1 MMYDEL
7 FWGMGWMHD
16 DMVSASELVAD
27 GQSYA
32 PLRWQRDP
40 PGGHHRKGSLSF
52 PCRSELPEV
61 VEVRIKGNGGGAART
76 LAGKFNRDV

>member
-16 DMVSASELVAD
+16 DMVRASELVAD

-32 PLRWQRDP
+32 PLSWQSDP

-52 PCRSELPEV
+52 PRRAELPEV
-61 VEVRIKGNGGGAART
+61 IEVRINGIGGGAAQT
-76 LAGKFNRDV
+76 LRWEIL